1 MKKDNNNDQ
10 FDLRIEIADM
20 MWEVDRLREIEQSYV
35 DDEEY
40 EKAGI
45 VLARQKRLNR
55 LIKNREKKAKPICRH
70 FLNLCSPINSLITS
84 LIVPNHYLSNLT

>member
-1 MKKDNNNDQ
+1 MKKDNNNDE

-20 MWEVDRLREIEQSYV
+20 MWEVDRLKEIEQSYV

-55 LIKNREKKAKPICRH
+55 LIKNREKKLKQYDDT
-70 FLNLCSPINSLITS
+70 F
-84 LIVPNHYLSNLT
+84 

>member
-55 LIKNREKKAKPICRH
+55 LIKNREKKLKQYDDT
-70 FLNLCSPINSLITS
+70 F
-84 LIVPNHYLSNLT
+84 

>member
-1 MKKDNNNDQ
+1 MDNKDE

-20 MWEVDRLREIEQSYV
+20 MWEVDRLKEIEQSYV

-45 VLARQKRLNR
+45 VLARQKQLNR
-55 LIKNREKKAKPICRH
+55 LIKNREKKLKQYDDT
-70 FLNLCSPINSLITS
+70 F
-84 LIVPNHYLSNLT
+84 

>member
-1 MKKDNNNDQ
+1 MKKDNNNDE

-20 MWEVDRLREIEQSYV
+20 MWEVDRLIEIEQSYV

-55 LIKNREKKAKPICRH
+55 LIKNREKKLKQYDDT
-70 FLNLCSPINSLITS
+70 F
-84 LIVPNHYLSNLT
+84 

>member
-1 MKKDNNNDQ
+1 MKKDNNNDE

-20 MWEVDRLREIEQSYV
+20 MWEVDRLREVEQAYV

-55 LIKNREKKAKPICRH
+55 LIKNREKKLKQYDDT
-70 FLNLCSPINSLITS
+70 F
-84 LIVPNHYLSNLT
+84 

>member
-1 MKKDNNNDQ
+1 MKKDNNNDE

-20 MWEVDRLREIEQSYV
+20 MWEVDRLKEIEKSYV

-55 LIKNREKKAKPICRH
+55 LIKNREKKLKQYDKT
-70 FLNLCSPINSLITS
+70 L
-84 LIVPNHYLSNLT
+84 

>member
-1 MKKDNNNDQ
+1 MTKDNNNDE

-55 LIKNREKKAKPICRH
+55 LIKNREKKLKQYDDT
-70 FLNLCSPINSLITS
+70 F
-84 LIVPNHYLSNLT
+84 

>member
-1 MKKDNNNDQ
+1 MDNKDE

-20 MWEVDRLREIEQSYV
+20 MWEVDRLKEIEQAYV

-55 LIKNREKKAKPICRH
+55 LIKNREKKLKQYDDT
-70 FLNLCSPINSLITS
+70 L
-84 LIVPNHYLSNLT
+84 

>member
-1 MKKDNNNDQ
+1 MTKDNNNDE
-10 FDLRIEIADM
+10 FDLRTEIADM
-20 MWEVDRLREIEQSYV
+20 MWEVDRLREIEQAYV

-55 LIKNREKKAKPICRH
+55 LIKNREKKLKQYDDT
-70 FLNLCSPINSLITS
+70 F
-84 LIVPNHYLSNLT
+84 

>member
-1 MKKDNNNDQ
+1 MTKDNNNDE

-20 MWEVDRLREIEQSYV
+20 MWEVDRLREVEQAYV

-45 VLARQKRLNR
+45 ILARQKRLTR
-55 LIKNREKKAKPICRH
+55 LIKNREKQLKKYDDT
-70 FLNLCSPINSLITS
+70 F
-84 LIVPNHYLSNLT
+84 